1 MERRRTA
8 QQLVNY
14 LNSVHSLMYVC
25 HYLTTYHCFVFETEM
40 CNHNPLDVSI
50 FTYIEIFN
58 KFLQCTSIST
68 LPSVLIYM
76 YM

>member
-40 CNHNPLDVSI
+40 CNHIHL
-50 FTYIEIFN
+50 TLA
-58 KFLQCTSIST
+58 FL
-68 LPSVLIYM
+68 LILRIKIKELNNV
-76 YM
+76 